1 MYVTSSNGLYV
12 RTQPDGQI
20 TGVLG
25 YGFEVHTTGQR
36 FQTEDRLWAEVDVPE
51 QGWVALSFL
60 TLSQPEPTPV
70 PTPTSSVPSVAPTLA
85 DWAALRYCESSGNY
99 GIVDSS
105 GLYHGAYQFNVETW
119 DDVANGFWPELVGI
133 VPSQASPADQDKMA
147 LKLFDLRGAQP
158 WPVCGIHLL

>member
-60 TLSQPEPTPV
+60 TLNQPEPTPTTGE
-70 PTPTSSVPSVAPTLA
+70 PPTLA
-85 DWAALRYCESSGNY
+85 DWAALRFCESSGNY
-99 GIVDSS
+99 GAVSNPPYP
-105 GLYHGAYQFNVETW
+105 GAYQYHGAYQFNVETW

-158 WPVCGIHLL
+158 WPVCGSNLL

>member
-1 MYVTSSNGLYV
+1 M
-12 RTQPDGQI
+12 
-20 TGVLG
+20 G

-36 FQTEDRLWAEVDVPE
+36 FQTEDQLWAEVDVGVGV
-51 QGWVALSFL
+51 GWVALSYL
-60 TLSQPEPTPV
+60 TLNQPEPSEP
-70 PTPTSSVPSVAPTLA
+70 PTLA
-85 DWAALRYCESSGNY
+85 DWAALRDCESSGNY
-99 GIVDSS
+99 GAVSNPP
-105 GLYHGAYQFNVETW
+105 YHGAYQFNVETW